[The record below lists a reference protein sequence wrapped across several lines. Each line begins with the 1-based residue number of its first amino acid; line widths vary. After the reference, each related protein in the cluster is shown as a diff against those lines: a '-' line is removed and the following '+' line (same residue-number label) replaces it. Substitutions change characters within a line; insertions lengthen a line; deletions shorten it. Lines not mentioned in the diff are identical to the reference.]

1 MQRRQALAHGTKIIL
16 ASGSPRRKML
26 LESLGVD
33 FQAVS
38 PNADETFDEK
48 MPPADAA
55 QYIARKKAD
64 EVIRQYPGCAIIAA
78 DTIVVL
84 DDAILGKPANEAQ
97 AYDMLC
103 ALSGKWHEVITG
115 ICIAH
120 SGQSYM
126 LAESTKVRF
135 RDLSESFINWY
146 IATKEP
152 MDKAGAY
159 GIQGYGSLIVDRI
172 EGDFY
177 NVMGFPVSKIMG
189 ELDRLSI
196 YKFGRG

>member
-1 MQRRQALAHGTKIIL
+1 MAHGTKIIL
-16 ASGSPRRKML
+16 ASGSPRRRML

-38 PNADETFDEK
+38 PDVDETFDES
-48 MPPADAA
+48 MPPSAAA
-55 QYIARKKAD
+55 QHIAHKKAA
-64 EVIRQYPGCAIIAA
+64 EVVLEYPGCAIIAA

-84 DDAILGKPANEAQ
+84 ESTILGKPANEAQ
-97 AYDMLC
+97 AFDMLC
-103 ALSGKWHEVITG
+103 ALSGRWHEVITG
-115 ICIAH
+115 VCIAH
-120 SGQSYM
+120 NGQSYA

-146 IATKEP
+146 ISTKEP

-177 NVMGFPVSKIMG
+177 NVMGFPVSRIMG
-189 ELDRLSI
+189 ELDRLNI
-196 YKFGRG
+196 YKFGRD

>member
-1 MQRRQALAHGTKIIL
+1 MSYGTKIIL

-33 FQAVS
+33 FTAVS
-38 PNADETFDEK
+38 PDTDESFDEK
-48 MPPADAA
+48 LTPAEAA
-55 QYIARKKAD
+55 QHIAHKKAEAIAR
-64 EVIRQYPGCAIIAA
+64 RHPGSAIIAA

-84 DDAILGKPANEAQ
+84 HEVILGKPADEAQ
-97 AYDMLC
+97 AFDMLC

-120 SGQSYM
+120 NGQSHM

-135 RDLSESFINWY
+135 RDLSESFIKWY

-177 NVMGFPVSKIMG
+177 NVMGFPVSRIMG
-189 ELDRLSI
+189 ELDRMNI

>member
-1 MQRRQALAHGTKIIL
+1 MQRRQTLAHGTKIIL

-33 FQAVS
+33 FIAVS
-38 PNADETFDEK
+38 PDADETFDEK
-48 MPPADAA
+48 MSPADAA
-55 QYIARKKAD
+55 QHIARKKAA
-64 EVIRQYPGCAIIAA
+64 EVIHKYPECAIIAA

-84 DDAILGKPANEAQ
+84 DGAILGKPADEAQ
-97 AYDMLC
+97 AYDMLN

-120 SGQSYM
+120 NGQSTL

-177 NVMGFPVSKIMG
+177 NVMGFPVSRIMG
-189 ELDRLSI
+189 ELDRLNI